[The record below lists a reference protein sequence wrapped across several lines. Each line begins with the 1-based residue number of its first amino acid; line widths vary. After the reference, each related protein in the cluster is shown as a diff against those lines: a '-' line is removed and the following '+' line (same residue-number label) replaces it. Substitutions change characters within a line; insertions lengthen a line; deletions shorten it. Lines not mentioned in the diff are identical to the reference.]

1 MAHIERARTEREF
14 RFVSTDSTVSNVPSP
29 VSSPVS
35 FLSLGL
41 VDPILRALTA
51 EGYQVPTP
59 IQAQA
64 IPHLLRGRDL
74 LGCARTGTG
83 KTAAFALP
91 ILDRFARAP
100 RPTRPGVR
108 ALVLAPTREL
118 ALQVH
123 ESFTTYGRHLRV
135 TSAAIFGGVGQGPQV
150 QALRR
155 GTDVIVATPGRL
167 LDLMQQGH
175 ARLDTVE
182 VLVLDEAD
190 RMLDM
195 GFIQPIRRILQKLP
209 RQRQNLLF
217 SATMPQEIAALASGI
232 LVDPARVAVDP
243 VSSSATTVT
252 QKVLFVDRG
261 GKQALLR
268 ETLRDPAAKRVLVF
282 TRTKHGANRCAQQ
295 LDRSG
300 IRAAA
305 IHGNKSQGA
314 RQKALDGF
322 KSGSVHV
329 LVATDIAARGIDVDG
344 VTHVINLDIPNE
356 PESYVHRI
364 GRTGRAGAGGI
375 ALSFCDSEERT
386 YLREIER
393 LTGKKLEVVGAP
405 PGQRQEE
412 RPAPPRRLEGSE
424 RRQERT
430 EHRQER
436 PRPAAVRADDRP
448 IAHPRPVVGHGP
460 PAAPAPS
467 YGRGLR
473 RVGRR

>member
-1 MAHIERARTEREF
+1 
-14 RFVSTDSTVSNVPSP
+14 VSIDSTVTETKSPS
-29 VSSPVS
+29 SLVS
-35 FLSLGL
+35 FPSLGL
-41 VDPILRALTA
+41 VEPLLRALTA

-100 RPTRPGVR
+100 RPQRPGIR

-123 ESFTTYGRHLRV
+123 ESFTTYGRNLRV

-195 GFIQPIRRILQKLP
+195 GFIQPIRRILEKLP
-209 RQRQNLLF
+209 RRRQNLLF
-217 SATMPQEIAALASGI
+217 SATMPSEIASLAAGI

-243 VSSSATTVT
+243 VSSSAETVT

-268 ETLRDPAAKRVLVF
+268 ETLRDPAARRVLVF

-295 LDRSG
+295 LDRAG

-322 KSGSVHV
+322 KAGSVHV

-344 VTHVINLDIPNE
+344 ITHVINLDIPNE

-364 GRTGRAGAGGI
+364 GRTGRAGAGGVAI
-375 ALSFCDSEERT
+375 SFCDSEERT
-386 YLREIER
+386 YLRSIER

-405 PGQRQEE
+405 PATQHRREERRFEE
-412 RPAPPRRLEGSE
+412 RPAPQP
-424 RRQERT
+424 RT
-430 EHRQER
+430 ERPMPREER
-436 PRPAAVRADDRP
+436 PVAHARPM
-448 IAHPRPVVGHGP
+448 VGHSAP
-460 PAAPAPS
+460 PSPAPAPAW
-467 YGRGLR
+467 GRGLR